1 MLLPSALFG
10 LFVSAHVALVF
21 VLAARPPRFR
31 AALAFI
37 VPPLAPFFGF
47 REGLRALSFVW
58 VVSLVAYGVVLSI
71 AVGG

>member
-47 REGLRALSFVW
+47 REGFRALSFVW